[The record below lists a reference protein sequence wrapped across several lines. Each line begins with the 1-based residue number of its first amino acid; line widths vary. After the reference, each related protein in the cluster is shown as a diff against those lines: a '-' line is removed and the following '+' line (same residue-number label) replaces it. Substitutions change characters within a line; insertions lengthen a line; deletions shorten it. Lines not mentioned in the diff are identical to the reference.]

1 MKSYLIHDTLEA
13 FLKTDD
19 DLYFFGMTTNGN
31 INKAVNQEKIRAGI
45 GNKIAAIL
53 STDNEMDFSITT
65 GLHYHE
71 VYEIQSGQKFESSED
86 ITIND
91 VKVGEDD
98 TITATEKTVAGDV
111 LDFKADSFPKN
122 HHVQLRTIVY
132 DPDTNEIVADMY
144 FIFEKAL
151 PSGALSE
158 AFSSTNKTSEIAF
171 STMVDADGNYGKCI
185 IVPRV
190 EEPVT
195 P

>member
-86 ITIND
+86 ITISD
-91 VKVGEDD
+91 VEVDTDG
-98 TITATEKTVAGDV
+98 TITVTEKQC
-111 LDFKADSFPKN
+111 L
-122 HHVQLRTIVY
+122 
-132 DPDTNEIVADMY
+132 
-144 FIFEKAL
+144 
-151 PSGALSE
+151 
-158 AFSSTNKTSEIAF
+158 
-171 STMVDADGNYGKCI
+171 
-185 IVPRV
+185 
-190 EEPVT
+190 VT
-195 P
+195 F

>member
-13 FLKTDD
+13 FLKADD

-45 GNKIAAIL
+45 GNKVAAIL
-53 STDNEMDFSITT
+53 STDNEMDFLITT

-71 VYEIQSGQKFESSED
+71 VYEIQSGQKFESSET

-91 VKVGEDD
+91 IEVD
-98 TITATEKTVAGDV
+98 TDGTVSASEKTVSGDV

-158 AFSSTNKTSEIAF
+158 VFSSTNKTTEIAF

-190 EEPVT
+190 EET